1 MKPYR
6 AEKVASEIREVVGGA
21 IVNHLSDP
29 RISHFASVTRVSVS
43 ADLAYADVYVSVMG
57 TDVEQRRT
65 LAGLLHARGHLQ
77 GLVARRLRIRQ
88 CPEVRLHLDESI
100 KRGAE
105 IIRII
110 DETMG
115 KRPEPENPASA
126 ESGEDA

>member
-21 IVNHLSDP
+21 IITRLADP
-29 RISHFASVTRVSVS
+29 RISRFTSVTRVTVS
-43 ADLAYADVYVSVMG
+43 ADLAFADVYVSVMG
-57 TDVEQRRT
+57 TPVEERKT

-77 GLVARRLRIRQ
+77 GMVARRLRIRQ
-88 CPEVRLHLDESI
+88 CPEIRLHLDESI

-105 IIRII
+105 TIRII

-115 KRPEPENPASA
+115 RKPGSEGPAPA
-126 ESGEDA
+126 DSGDDA

>member
-6 AEKVASEIREVVGGA
+6 AEKVASEIRDVVGGA

-43 ADLAYADVYVSVMG
+43 ADLAYADVYVSIMG
-57 TDVEQRRT
+57 TEAEKRLT
-65 LAGLLHARGHLQ
+65 LTGLLHARGHLQ
-77 GLVARRLRIRQ
+77 GMVARQLRIRQ
-88 CPEVRLHLDESI
+88 CPELRLHLDESI

-105 IIRII
+105 INRII

-115 KRPEPENPASA
+115 RRPEPEGPATA
-126 ESGEDA
+126 ESGDDA